1 MFDKP
6 SELLERDSEWRA
18 LAQFVTNPALGAS
31 LGMVYGRRRQ
41 GKTFMLELLSLAAG
55 GFMFTASQLYGPE
68 NLRALS
74 EAYRAYAGIED
85 PVRFADW
92 REAIDALLRLGERTG
107 QPTLVVLDEFPYLL
121 DDEPA
126 LPSLIQAALSPLS
139 RAMQRSRTRLIL
151 CGSAMTTMRR
161 LLIGTAPL
169 RGRAV
174 LEMNLATLDYR
185 GTAQLWG
192 LDQDPERAF
201 QVHALVGGTPAY
213 LGMSGGPLAEDG
225 LAGWVERGLLNPV
238 SAMFR
243 EGNVLLYEQPELV
256 DETLYFSVLNAIAG
270 GAARRSEIAARLGRP
285 DSSLTHALA
294 VLEEVRLIE
303 RVEDALVAKRPLY
316 RVAEPVIRFHQLVIR
331 PREAAIAGLGGDR
344 VWPTVQDTVDAKIY
358 GPHFEQLCREWTLI
372 HAADATRGGFVNQ
385 VRSANVACREHR
397 QGHEIDVVALSENS
411 YEPTVVR
418 AIGEAKAGGRQVGV
432 AELHRLAHLR
442 DLLPSAKVGGQVR
455 LLLFGRAGFTAEL
468 SEQAT
473 ERDDVELVDIG
484 RLYAGV

>member
-1 MFDKP
+1 MLDKP
-6 SELLERDSEWRA
+6 TELLERDREWQA
-18 LAQFVTNPALGAS
+18 LARFAANPALGAS
-31 LGMVYGRRRQ
+31 LGLVYGRRRQ
-41 GKTFMLELLSLAAG
+41 GKTFMLELLSLAAN

-92 REAIDALLRLGERTG
+92 REAIDALLRLGERG
-107 QPTLVVLDEFPYLL
+107 DGPTLVVLDEFPYLL

-126 LPSLIQAALSPLS
+126 LPSLIQAALSPMS
-139 RAMQRSRTRLIL
+139 RALKQSRTRLIL
-151 CGSAMTTMRR
+151 CGSAMTTMRK
-161 LLIGTAPL
+161 LLVGTAPL

-185 GTAQLWG
+185 ATAQLWG
-192 LDQDPERAF
+192 LGDDLDAAF
-201 QVHALVGGTPAY
+201 RVHALVGGTPAY
-213 LGMSGGPLAEDG
+213 LGMSAGPLAEDG
-225 LAGWVERGLLNPV
+225 VDGWVERGLLNPL

-270 GAARRSEIAARLGRP
+270 GACRRSEIASRLGRP
-285 DSSLTHALA
+285 DSSLSHPLA

-303 RVEDALVAKRPLY
+303 RVEDALVAKRPVY
-316 RVAEPVIRFHQLVIR
+316 RIAEPVIRFHQLVIR

-344 VWPTVQDTVDAKIY
+344 VWPAVQDTVDAKIY
-358 GPHFEQLCREWTLI
+358 GPHFEQLCREWTLVY
-372 HAADATRGGFVNQ
+372 AADAGRGGFVNQ
-385 VRSANVACREHR
+385 VRSATVACREHR

-418 AIGEAKAGGRQVGV
+418 AIGEAKAGVKPVGP
-432 AELHRLAHLR
+432 AELERLVHLR
-442 DLLPSAKVGGQVR
+442 DLLPAAKVGDPVR
-455 LLLFGRAGFTAEL
+455 LLLFGRSGFTPEL
-468 SEQAT
+468 LKQAAG
-473 ERDDVELVDIG
+473 RDDVELVDIG
-484 RLYAGV
+484 RLYAGS